1 MLNIHFWL
9 CRLSN
14 CVPWFITHDIFSP
27 FPVCKTWS
35 EYDDSDFY
43 VEMMKIRTFKNKLKI
58 FRKTFW
64 FIFGYISYFLYLQ
77 FWILKIKRKH
87 IFLFSHIFRHFLKT
101 MINVYIKFI
110 WISMHWVVICFS
122 VKYIFMITKPEF
134 FKTYHIS

>member
-1 MLNIHFWL
+1 MLNRHFWL
-9 CRLSN
+9 CRLSK
-14 CVPWFITHDIFSP
+14 CFPWFITHDIFSP
-27 FPVCKTWS
+27 FPVFKTWS
-35 EYDDSDFY
+35 EYDDSNFY

-64 FIFGYISYFLYLQ
+64 FIFGHISNFLYLQ
-77 FWILKIKRKH
+77 FWILKIKRTH
-87 IFLFSHIFRHFLKT
+87 IFLFSLIFRHFLKT

-110 WISMHWVVICFS
+110 WIWMHGVVICFS